1 MSTDFKDI
9 LVNKINETEKIIE
22 KFLPDENNDDM
33 QKEIYEAMNY
43 SILAGGKRLRP
54 LLMLE
59 TFRLYCKD
67 EKEIYPFMAA
77 IEMIH
82 TYSLVHDDLPSMDN
96 DDYRR
101 GKLTTHKKYGE
112 AMGVL
117 TGDALLNFAFE
128 TVLKNISDTDNLNA
142 KIKALSVLAEKA
154 GIYGMIGGQVRDIK
168 NDGKEIDDATL
179 DKINE
184 LKTSALIEASMLC
197 GGIVANAYDA
207 DIQLINEIGKDIGRA
222 FQIQDD
228 ILDVISDDETLG
240 KPVNSDEKNNKITY
254 VSLLGLDNCKEIVEK
269 LSNRAVSN
277 LKKLNKDT
285 EFLEELILYLVDRKY

>member
-59 TFRLYCKD
+59 TFRLYSED

-254 VSLLGLDNCKEIVEK
+254 VSLLGLDNCKELVEK

>member
-22 KFLPDENNDDM
+22 EFLPDENNDDM

-59 TFRLYCKD
+59 TFRLYSED

-254 VSLLGLDNCKEIVEK
+254 VSLLGLGNCKELVEK

>member
-9 LVNKINETEKIIE
+9 LVNKINETEKIIK

-59 TFRLYCKD
+59 TFRLYSKD

-254 VSLLGLDNCKEIVEK
+254 VSLLGLGNCKELVEK